1 MSASEVNF
9 SFNGLHCLRDFGCV
23 YIANE
28 NGRTISPATERD
40 EYDIAGVSGTV
51 LIGQRAK
58 HNPFTMSGVL
68 VPMKTPKTLQ
78 AAQQLA
84 RDVAAWLKVG
94 RRKLSFDYEPLY
106 QHDAEVQSAITWDT
120 RVWMDGGIAITF
132 LVQPYTRD
140 LTPATAQKAMVA
152 GGDSLFV
159 PVNTVDPCPVS
170 FTIKNTGSSAIT
182 SIKITD
188 PNGKT
193 VELAKGMSL
202 AVGATLTLNME
213 PPIGAEISTGT
224 ASTNALRYAV
234 RFDQLTLQEPDY
246 LTFVMDG
253 PALVT
258 ATAWGCL
265 L

>member
-58 HNPFTMSGVL
+58 HKPFTMSGVL

-120 RVWMDGGIAITF
+120 RLDGRRYRHHLPGAAIHA
-132 LVQPYTRD
+132 RSD
-140 LTPATAQKAMVA
+140 
-152 GGDSLFV
+152 
-159 PVNTVDPCPVS
+159 
-170 FTIKNTGSSAIT
+170 TG
-182 SIKITD
+182 
-188 PNGKT
+188 NGS
-193 VELAKGMSL
+193 ESH
-202 AVGATLTLNME
+202 
-213 PPIGAEISTGT
+213 
-224 ASTNALRYAV
+224 
-234 RFDQLTLQEPDY
+234 
-246 LTFVMDG
+246 
-253 PALVT
+253 
-258 ATAWGCL
+258 GCRR
-265 L
+265 